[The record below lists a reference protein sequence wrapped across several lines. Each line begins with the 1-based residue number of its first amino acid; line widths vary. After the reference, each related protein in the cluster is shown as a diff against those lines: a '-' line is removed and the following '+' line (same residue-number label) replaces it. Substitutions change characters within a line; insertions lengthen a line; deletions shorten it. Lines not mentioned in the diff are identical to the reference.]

1 MNKLFKNI
9 SRMVGYVAAVAMLL
23 LPTVSCSEAYDDSFV
38 REELEQIKKD
48 LAELEESLNAE
59 IDALKELISGKISI
73 TKLETKTDGSI
84 VVSLSNGKTF
94 TVYPK
99 GAVVPND
106 LITVLENGDGV
117 LCWAKYNSDGEAEF
131 ILVDGGYVPVSTTT
145 PEVRVSED
153 GQAIEISFDGGKT
166 WTTTG
171 YKQSVAD
178 TLIGDVEVVYSDWQ
192 QTEEGEPMP
201 ICCVITLADGVE
213 VKVGMNSRIVMEYDS
228 VYVAAGSTSKFEVMA
243 VEATDAMVIA
253 PEGWACD
260 ALYDSKTALFTLSI
274 SAPKSAAINNGEAVG
289 EGVAKLIVIF
299 NNGMSSIASIKLS
312 TSPVR
317 YNYFLDQITL
327 TVGAGVDEI
336 VCGLVESANY
346 TAEAAATAANG
357 YLADSTQ
364 KGAYLVKFDGELTA
378 NVDVASLSANLDAA
392 KEYTFWYAIPTVDQD
407 GKKSVAASDISAEDY
422 SYSLPTLEVVSTSFF
437 DAEIKFSFKGTK
449 GYLAGVV
456 AKTSY
461 NVNDCLNEFRDNK
474 DTGLNLKSVA
484 EYNGSFLGLFG
495 AAGDELSQNAT
506 YVAWVLECGGCNDVS
521 AQNLRKWEFTT
532 KGFAEGGDI
541 EVSVSDVA
549 IDYSQI
555 TAKLTTAEEHIYM
568 YYAFALSNK
577 VANYDDEAKFDF
589 LLKDGKKSRST
600 GVITANYV
608 NAAPN
613 TKLTLMAVAVDKD
626 GKYGKVFSQEY
637 STKAIAY
644 NNLTPALEVV
654 GDPSITL
661 AELKATCEGA
671 EGFVYIYVES
681 DGNKWKSIGG
691 TLAKA
696 GEYLVMNANT
706 TRVSRAEKDGVI
718 KISGLTPDVKY
729 VAVVAA
735 VDAEGLLSEPVSVE
749 FKPTIDLGGV
759 VAKGHKDWSLGKP
772 EITVEVIADRGTGGY
787 YSFAW
792 YVTPVEGYTAYT
804 ISMMPEYLS
813 EYVDAEGNPVNIET
827 ANDLIAYIVAYG
839 SVCEYSAEGY
849 SRVWYEYADQDNDGR
864 IDDEMKECSE
874 DGLVGVYCEDKRGVK
889 DASAIYTTWVDPDGN
904 FHEPFIVDATT
915 KKELD

>member
-1 MNKLFKNI
+1 MNKLLKNI

-48 LAELEESLNAE
+48 LAELEESLNTE
-59 IDALKELISGKISI
+59 INALKELVSGKISI
-73 TKLETKTDGSI
+73 TNIETKADGSI
-84 VVSLSNGKTF
+84 VVTLSNGKVF

-99 GAVVPND
+99 GAVVPNN

-117 LCWAKYNSDGEAEF
+117 LCWAKYNNDGEAEF

-145 PEVRVSED
+145 PEVRVSAD
-153 GQAIEISFDGGKT
+153 GKTIEISFDGGTT

-171 YKQSVAD
+171 YNQSVAD

-192 QTEEGEPMP
+192 EAEDGEPMP

-228 VYVAAGSTSKFEVMA
+228 VYVAAGATSKFEVMA

-274 SAPKSAAINNGEAVG
+274 TAPKSAAIKSGEAVG

-312 TSPVR
+312 TTPVN

-327 TVGAGVDEI
+327 SVGAGVEEL
-336 VCGLVESANY
+336 VCGLVESASY

-357 YLADSTQ
+357 YLADNTQ
-364 KGAYLVKFDGELTA
+364 KGAYLVKFDNELTA
-378 NVDVASLSANLDAA
+378 NVDAASLCANLDAA
-392 KEYTFWYAIPTVDQD
+392 KAYTFWYVIPTVDND
-407 GKKSVAASDISAEDY
+407 GKKSVAATDISAEDY
-422 SYSLPTLEVVSTSFF
+422 SYSAPSFEVVSTSFF
-437 DAEIKFSFKGTK
+437 DAEIKFSFKGSK
-449 GYLAGVV
+449 GFIAGFVPK
-456 AKTSY
+456 ASY

-474 DTGLNLKSVA
+474 DDLNLKSVA
-484 EYNGSFLGLFG
+484 DYNGSFLGLFG
-495 AAGDELSQNAT
+495 GTGAELSHNTT
-506 YVAWVLECGGCNDVS
+506 YVAWILECGGCNDVS
-521 AQNLRKWEFTT
+521 VQNLRKWEFTT
-532 KGFAEGGDI
+532 KGFSEGGNI

-555 TAKLTTAEEHIYM
+555 TAKLSTADERVYM

-577 VANYDDEAKFDF
+577 VANYDDEAKFD
-589 LLKDGKKSRST
+589 LLLNDGKKSRAA
-600 GVITANYV
+600 GAVTANYF
-608 NAAPN
+608 NATPN

-626 GKYGKVFSQEY
+626 GKYGKIFSQEY
-637 STKAIAY
+637 TTKAIEY

-671 EGFVYIYVES
+671 EGFAYVYAES
-681 DGNKWKSIGG
+681 DGSKWKSMGG

-696 GEYLVMNANT
+696 GEYLVMNAQSS
-706 TRVSRAEKDGVI
+706 RVYRAEKDGVI

-735 VDAEGLLSEPVSVE
+735 VDADGLLSEPVSVE

-759 VAKGHKDWSLGKP
+759 VPQGHKDWSVGKP
-772 EITVEVIADRGTGGY
+772 EVEVEVLVDRGSGGY
-787 YSFAW
+787 FSFAW
-792 YVTPVEGYTAYT
+792 YVTPVEGYTAYS
-804 ISMMPEYLS
+804 ISMMPDHLS

-827 ANDLIAYIVAYG
+827 TNDLIAYIVAYG
-839 SVCEYSAEGY
+839 SVCEYSADGY
-849 SRVWYEYADQDNDGR
+849 SRIWYEYADEDNDGR
-864 IDDEMKECSE
+864 IDDEMKECRE
-874 DGLVGVYCEDKRGVK
+874 DNLVGVYCEDKRGVK
-889 DASAIYTTWVDPDGN
+889 DSSAIYTTWVDPDGN
-904 FHEPFIVDATT
+904 FHEPFVIDATT
-915 KKELD
+915 KKEID